1 MQIDVRT
8 EDQARLIKVFEVL
21 EKAFPSCEFSYKRRG
36 ENSIRII
43 AIEHGRL
50 PDPQP
55 GYKPRDQEQPIG
67 LIGMFKQ
74 IKRELKE

>member
-1 MQIDVRT
+1 MQIDVT
-8 EDQARLIKVFEVL
+8 TQDQERLIKVFAVL

-43 AIEHGRL
+43 AIERGRI
-50 PDPQP
+50 PDPQT
-55 GYKPRDQEQPIG
+55 GFKPRDQEQPSG

-74 IKRELKE
+74 IRRELKE

>member
-1 MQIDVRT
+1 MQIDVT
-8 EDQARLIKVFEVL
+8 TQDQERLLKVFAVL

-43 AIEHGRL
+43 AIERGRI

-55 GYKPRDQEQPIG
+55 GFKPRDQEQQKG
-67 LIGMFKQ
+67 LISMLKS
-74 IKRELKE
+74 IRRELNE